1 MSVIGSASQICK
13 DNTSDTIVVGLMPEE
28 SLIVTGSYHLHVI
41 SGEVEILG
49 DFLVCW

>member
-13 DNTSDTIVVGLMPEE
+13 DNASDTITVGLMPEE
-28 SLIVTGSYHLHVI
+28 SLIITGSYSLHFI

-49 DFLVCW
+49 DFLVW